1 MRVVSTI
8 LPALFALDLEQDLGL
23 TGAYTFSITN
33 PVLSKQA
40 AGP

>member
-1 MRVVSTI
+1 MLWEGVVI
-8 LPALFALDLEQDLGL
+8 DLDLEQDLGL